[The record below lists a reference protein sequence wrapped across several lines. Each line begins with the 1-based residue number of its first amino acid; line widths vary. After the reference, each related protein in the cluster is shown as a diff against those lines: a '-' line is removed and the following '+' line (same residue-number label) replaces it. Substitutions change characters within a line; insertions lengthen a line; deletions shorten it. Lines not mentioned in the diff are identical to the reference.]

1 MKKQRITEII
11 ILVIIFSILI
21 VGGIIFD
28 HYKNEKPNTYNIVF
42 KDIDSIVKG
51 SPVRFMGINVGH
63 VVKLKRK
70 DKYIICKIRVTKKG
84 VKIPD
89 LTMAKIAFNGLG
101 GSKSIE
107 LFPPTEDNSSV
118 KGIVASESLRIHDI
132 AGIVRDLEDI
142 VVIISDIVQE
152 IDPDTILDDFRALTN
167 PEIIERVDADL
178 QKIVDKKD
186 DINKGVKEVVGLEKT
201 IINFADWANK
211 IFNR

>member
-70 DKYIICKIRVTKKG
+70 DKYIEGKL
-84 VKIPD
+84 IPYNSKT
-89 LTMAKIAFNGLG
+89 LCRGRAF
-101 GSKSIE
+101 
-107 LFPPTEDNSSV
+107 
-118 KGIVASESLRIHDI
+118 
-132 AGIVRDLEDI
+132 
-142 VVIISDIVQE
+142 
-152 IDPDTILDDFRALTN
+152 FRA
-167 PEIIERVDADL
+167 
-178 QKIVDKKD
+178 
-186 DINKGVKEVVGLEKT
+186 
-201 IINFADWANK
+201 
-211 IFNR
+211 

>member
-1 MKKQRITEII
+1 MKKQRMTEII

-21 VGGIIFD
+21 VGGIIFN

-89 LTMAKIAFNGLG
+89 LTMAKVAFNGLG

-201 IINFADWANK
+201 IINFTDWANK